1 MIIII
6 FYTILL
12 LFIDRTSATELC
24 MQALAQWY
32 ETMIPALFPMML
44 LSSVVVDTGFA
55 AKIGRVCN
63 HTLLRFLKISDHGC
77 YCLITGF
84 LLGFPMGAKTTS
96 DMLSKK
102 SISAKEAEYLLSFI
116 NCIGP
121 MYTIN
126 LIHTLFAQHELWK
139 LLVAIYGLPLLYG
152 TIVRYTLYRKT
163 SFHSLHSA
171 HVNSDSRCVAK
182 QLPFSHAHKTQT
194 ITPQKNLSLPDALYE
209 CVPKCG
215 KSILMLGG
223 YMVLFQVSFV
233 TLHHFLLSLNLV
245 TDVFYPLLEITGG
258 FFKLPTDT
266 SLAAIVFYTTFGG
279 GCCLL
284 QTYSFL
290 KPAGISVQ
298 KYILHKTI
306 LACIACICGVLMQYI

>member
-6 FYTILL
+6 IYTILL
-12 LFIDRTSATELC
+12 LFIDRAAATEQCL
-24 MQALAQWY
+24 QALAQWY

-55 AKIGRVCN
+55 VKIGRLCN
-63 HTLLRFLKISDHGC
+63 KTVLHFLQISDNGC

-84 LLGFPMGAKTTS
+84 LFGFPMGAKTTS
-96 DMLSKK
+96 DMLTKK

-126 LIHTLFAQHELWK
+126 LIHTLFPLHELWK
-139 LLVAIYGLPLLYG
+139 LLLGIYGLPLAYG
-152 TIVRYTLYRKT
+152 ILVRYVIYRKD
-163 SFHSLHSA
+163 SFLPERLSSEISA
-171 HVNSDSRCVAK
+171 AISRGKTK
-182 QLPFSHAHKTQT
+182 QMIQIMDHQKPLSFS
-194 ITPQKNLSLPDALYE
+194 DALYE

-233 TLHHFLLSLNLV
+233 TLNHFLISINLT
-245 TDVFYPLLEITGG
+245 TDIFYPLLEITGG
-258 FFKLPTDT
+258 FFQLPPDT
-266 SLAAIVFYTTFGG
+266 TLSAILFYITFGG
-279 GCCLL
+279 ACCLL

-290 KPAGISVQ
+290 RPAGISVQ
-298 KYILHKTI
+298 KYVIHKTI
-306 LACIACICGVLMQYI
+306 LSGIAFLCGILMQNI

>member
-12 LFIDRTSATELC
+12 LFLDREAATSQCL
-24 MQALAQWY
+24 QALAQWY

-44 LSSVVVDTGFA
+44 LSSVVVDTGFP
-55 AKIGRVCN
+55 AKIGKLCN
-63 HTLLRFLKISDHGC
+63 RTLLRFLHISDQGC
-77 YCLITGF
+77 YCLIAGF
-84 LLGFPMGAKTTS
+84 LFGFPMGAKTVS
-96 DMLSKK
+96 DMLLKK
-102 SISAKEAEYLLSFI
+102 QLSAKEAEYLLSFI

-126 LIHTLFAQHELWK
+126 LIHTHFPQHALWK
-139 LLVAIYGLPLLYG
+139 LIGGIYGLPLLYG
-152 TIVRYTLYRKT
+152 TFLRYTVYRNVNQT
-163 SFHSLHSA
+163 GSETMSVPINSYSHSSF
-171 HVNSDSRCVAK
+171 
-182 QLPFSHAHKTQT
+182 
-194 ITPQKNLSLPDALYE
+194 PDALYE

-223 YMVLFQVSFV
+223 YMILFQVSFV
-233 TLHHFLLSLNLV
+233 TLDHFLMSLNLV
-245 TDVFYPLLEITGG
+245 TNAFYPLLEITGG
-258 FFKLPTDT
+258 FFKLSAETD
-266 SLAAIVFYTTFGG
+266 LAVILFYTTFGG

-290 KPAGISVQ
+290 RPAGLSAR

-306 LACIACICGVLMQYI
+306 LAVIAYICANLLQYIYPLN